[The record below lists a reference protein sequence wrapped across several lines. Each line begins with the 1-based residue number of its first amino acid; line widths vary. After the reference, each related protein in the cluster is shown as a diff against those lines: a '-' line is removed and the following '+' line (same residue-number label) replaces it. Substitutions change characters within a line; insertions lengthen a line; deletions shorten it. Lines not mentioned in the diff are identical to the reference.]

1 MKKKLKLYNHFHNG
15 DIFYSRVL
23 VEMLKDYFDLE
34 YYHNQRVPLF
44 KDIPE
49 IKEYS
54 GVDSSF
60 PMKTSLTSKGI
71 VNTWIGHNFYIHGH
85 KVNLGCTYEN
95 YLILS
100 KNIVS
105 ELGLQI
111 SDREYLPKIYVNN
124 LPDYDRIDLIM
135 KDYKKNFEKI
145 VLFSDGPVLSGQAP
159 LFDFTE
165 HIKNISEKYP
175 NYLFFVTQGEPF
187 ESPNIVD
194 TNTIT
199 QKIPDLLEIGLIS
212 QYCDVIV
219 GRASGPYC
227 FAQNENNLMDPNKT
241 FLCFCNT
248 FTEGKYYQNMKSRFL
263 WSPTNNGEIIYDM
276 IEKSLNN

>member
-23 VEMLKDYFDLE
+23 VEMLKDHFDLE

-54 GVDSSF
+54 EVNFSF
-60 PMKTSLTSKGI
+60 PMKTTRIPDGI
-71 VNTWIGHNFYIHGH
+71 INTWIGHNFHIHGH
-85 KVNLGCTYEN
+85 KANLGCTYEN

-100 KNIVS
+100 KNVVS

-111 SDREYLPKIYVNN
+111 TDREYLPKIYVNN

-135 KDYKKNFEKI
+135 KEHKKNFKKI
-145 VLFSDGPVLSGQAP
+145 VLISDGPTLSGQAL

-165 HIKNISEKYP
+165 HIKNISDKYP
-175 NYLFFVTQGEPF
+175 NYLFFVTQGKMF
-187 ESPNIVD
+187 ENENIID
-194 TNTIT
+194 TSTIT

-212 QYCDVIV
+212 QYCDVII

-227 FAQNENNLMDPNKT
+227 FAQNEFNLMDPEKT

-276 IEKSLNN
+276 IEKSLND